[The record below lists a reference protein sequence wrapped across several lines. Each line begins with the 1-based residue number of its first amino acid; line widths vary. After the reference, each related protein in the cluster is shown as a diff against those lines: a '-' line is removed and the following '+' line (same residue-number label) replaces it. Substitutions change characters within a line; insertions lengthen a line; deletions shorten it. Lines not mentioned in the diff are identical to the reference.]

1 MDERVV
7 TEQERWAVLHD
18 LEQWLEK
25 PMFAL
30 GVAWL
35 ALLVV
40 EFTVGLS
47 PALEWATWIIWGVFV
62 TDFVLRLLLAPDKSA
77 YLRNNVLTAV
87 SLLVP
92 ALRILRIFRA
102 ARLLGAARTVRGL
115 RLVKVVG
122 TLNRGMRSL
131 GRTFRRR
138 GVGYVL
144 TLTTVVVLIGA
155 AGILSF
161 ERDVAGSRIA
171 SYGDALWWTVM
182 IMTTMGSEYFPAS
195 PEGRILCVILAVY
208 AFAVFGY
215 VTATLATYFIDN
227 DASNP
232 DAELHRELRAIRDR
246 LDALARQ

>member
-1 MDERVV
+1 MDARAV

-18 LEQWLEK
+18 LEEWIEK
-25 PMFAL
+25 PMFVL

-40 EFTVGLS
+40 EFTRGLS
-47 PALEWATWIIWGVFV
+47 PALEWATWSIWGVFV
-62 TDFVLRLLLAPDKSA
+62 ADFALRFVLAPDKSA
-77 YLRNNVLTAV
+77 YLRSNVLTAI
-87 SLLVP
+87 SLVVP
-92 ALRILRIFRA
+92 ALRVLRIFRA

-115 RLVKVVG
+115 RLVKVIG

-131 GRTFRRR
+131 GRTFSRR

-161 ERDVAGSRIA
+161 ERGASGGHID
-171 SYGDALWWTVM
+171 SYGDALWWTAM
-182 IMTTMGSEYFPAS
+182 IMTTMGSEYFPSS
-195 PEGRILCVILAVY
+195 PEGRILCVLLALY

-227 DASNP
+227 DARDP

-246 LDALARQ
+246 LEVLAGQ